1 MKMKTLSRKEQD
13 KSNTKFRLIDTGMYG
28 DAAFN
33 ALTVLQTHYYF
44 YCFSDK
50 TRRFYKF
57 FNVRRDNDN
66 QVYLLVFKAKRIKDS
81 AGRYL
86 PNPFT
91 GKTKA
96 EVLKFLAKKLK
107 TAALY
112 TAKRNAERHE
122 DDPKN
127 ATKWNISNKA
137 SIFSPSEFCTFDF
150 TLPFCITMSDIYI
163 VYEKLVGH
171 LVPIDDR
178 VIGRALSEEEIMKN
192 AKAEVAKKTIEKA
205 KNAAKAKMLHEFKQE
220 WQKLIKQKNAICKQK
235 NAIWKKFYKKIS
247 DVDPTED
254 PKILLSLHM

>member
-66 QVYLLVFKAKRIKDS
+66 QVYLLVSKAGRIKDS

-96 EVLKFLAKKLK
+96 NVLKFLARKLK

-112 TAKRNAERHE
+112 TAKRKAERHE
-122 DDPKN
+122 DDLKN
-127 ATKWNISNKA
+127 VTKWNINNKS

-163 VYEKLVGH
+163 VHEKLVGR
-171 LVPIDDR
+171 LVPTDDR
-178 VIGRALSEEEIMKN
+178 VIGRALSEEEITKN
-192 AKAEVAKKTIEKA
+192 AKAEVVKKTTEKA
-205 KNAAKAKMLHEFKQE
+205 RNTAKTKILHEFEKE
-220 WQKLIKQKNAICKQK
+220 WQNLIKQK
-235 NAIWKKFYKKIS
+235 NAIWKKYYKKIS
-247 DVDPTED
+247 DADPTED
-254 PKILLSLHM
+254 PKTLLSLHMCSFFLK